1 MSYRDDFT
9 FYANNKTYNELNFR
23 IFISR
28 FNSFFFWNVCTYL
41 FMLSPSFLFSPQE
54 K

>member
-9 FYANNKTYNELNFR
+9 FYANNKTYNELNLR

-28 FNSFFFWNVCTYL
+28 FNTFFFLDCMYVIAYVV
-41 FMLSPSFLFSPQE
+41 S
-54 K
+54 